1 MSLRHG
7 LLGLLAERPG
17 SGWDLLKRF
26 ESTLAFVWPATQ
38 SQLYTELNRMADDE
52 LVEVTATGARNRK
65 EYAITAAGR
74 DELRHWITDVTPERN
89 RRNDA
94 VLRVFFLWAVDPDE
108 ALAYLE
114 READGLQVLPRSARA
129 GEDIDLVGPQ
139 RVRSLRPH
147 RARERPPRP
156 RRLRRLGPLGHRRT
170 RADQATKASTRA
182 ALRLTVDAIVAPVPT
197 PEPAVWDGL

>member
-1 MSLRHG
+1 MSILEYSEAMSLRHG

-65 EYAITAAGR
+65 EYAITASGR
-74 DELRHWITDVTPERN
+74 DELRHWITEVTPERN

-94 VLRVFFLWAVDPDE
+94 LLRVFFLWAVDRDE

-114 READGLQVLPRSARA
+114 REAAAYKSFHDLLEQVETSTSWDRNDFDRYGRIALENGLRTLTAYEDWARWAIDELTPARA
-129 GEDIDLVGPQ
+129 
-139 RVRSLRPH
+139 RKR
-147 RARERPPRP
+147 
-156 RRLRRLGPLGHRRT
+156 
-170 RADQATKASTRA
+170 
-182 ALRLTVDAIVAPVPT
+182 
-197 PEPAVWDGL
+197 

>member
-1 MSLRHG
+1 MSRLEYSEVMSLRHG
-7 LLGLLAERPG
+7 LLGLLAERSG

-38 SQLYTELNRMADDE
+38 SQLYTELNRMADDG

-65 EYAITAAGR
+65 EYAITPAGR

-114 READGLQVLPRSARA
+114 REAAAYKSFHDLLEQVKTSTSWDRNESDRYGRIALENGLRALAAYEDWARWAIDELTPAKPQKRRREPHSA
-129 GEDIDLVGPQ
+129 
-139 RVRSLRPH
+139 
-147 RARERPPRP
+147 
-156 RRLRRLGPLGHRRT
+156 
-170 RADQATKASTRA
+170 
-182 ALRLTVDAIVAPVPT
+182 
-197 PEPAVWDGL
+197 